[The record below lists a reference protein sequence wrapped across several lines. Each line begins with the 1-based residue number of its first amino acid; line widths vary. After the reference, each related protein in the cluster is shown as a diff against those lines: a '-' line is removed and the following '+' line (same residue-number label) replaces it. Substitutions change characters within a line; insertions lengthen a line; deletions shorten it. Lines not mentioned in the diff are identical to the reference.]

1 MPEKYRQGVWFI
13 TLYVAGVILLATIA
27 TALKAAIALL

>member
-1 MPEKYRQGVWFI
+1 MAERYRQGVWFI
-13 TLYVAGVILLATIA
+13 ALYVAGVILLATIA

>member
-1 MPEKYRQGVWFI
+1 MSEKYRQGLWFI
-13 TLYVAGVILLATIA
+13 ALYVAGIILLATIA

>member
-13 TLYVAGVILLATIA
+13 ALYVAGVILLATLA
-27 TALKAAIALL
+27 TVLKAAIALL